1 MNIRLTLVALLILIV
16 LGSVLIYVSHQPLH
30 KKAAVA
36 TQQVFASPLKGITQL
51 TLQKSGMPPRS
62 LVNRKGR
69 WTFTSPISAW
79 ASNTTVGAAVES
91 LVSLKYAY
99 RVKLQ
104 PQGAHS
110 AAGLGLSPARATLQL
125 VDAAGHKQTLLIG
138 RHSANG
144 RLYVQPA
151 DAGYAYA
158 VGGSWYDSLA
168 GSINALRSKD
178 LLSPDESNF
187 SRITLHGGSGEIVL
201 VQRKNI
207 WKLTAPV
214 AVAANQGN
222 VSNLVSSLTALQ
234 ADRFVGGSADL
245 KLAGIKP
252 PERYIE
258 LVPQPATAKA
268 KAKPEP
274 IGLSF
279 GRFSDLTKKSL
290 FCYSS
295 ANPGLCTLS
304 AATVDPLFPTLL
316 TLRSKQVTKLTGA
329 KPTAITVASAKQKTA
344 AILRAGKLVAV
355 TARANAAALTA
366 LATDVVTLRAKKWLA
381 ATGEVAKG
389 AMVITV
395 SYELNAGPTA
405 KKTVAGIKLPAVAG
419 PVVAVVKHLTLSLW
433 KATTNGVDTWH
444 SVCAGTGAPMWTF
457 EPHQSLVDAAKKAL
471 VLVPKPVVKT
481 TAKPAATQAK

>member
-30 KKAAVA
+30 KKATVSA
-36 TQQVFASPLKGITQL
+36 QQVFASPLKGIAQIKLEKPGT
-51 TLQKSGMPPRS
+51 PPREF
-62 LVNRKGR
+62 LNRHGR
-69 WTFTSPISAW
+69 WTFVSPLSAW
-79 ASNTTVGAAVES
+79 ASNTTVGSAVES

-104 PQGAHS
+104 SQGSHS

-125 VDAAGHKQTLLIG
+125 VDTAGHKQTLLIG
-138 RHSANG
+138 RQSANG

-178 LLSPDESNF
+178 LLSPDESSF

-207 WKLTAPV
+207 WTLTAPV

-222 VSNLVSSLTALQ
+222 VSNLVSSLTGLQ

-258 LVPQPATAKA
+258 LMPQTATTKA

-274 IGLSF
+274 IRVSF

-295 ANPGLCTLS
+295 ANPGLCTLG

-316 TLRSKQVTKLTGA
+316 ALRSRQVTKLTDA
-329 KPTAITVASAKQKTA
+329 KPTAITVASAKQKVA
-344 AILRAGKLVAV
+344 AVLRAGKLVAL
-355 TARANAAALTA
+355 TARADAAALST
-366 LATDVVTLRAKKWLA
+366 LATDVMTLRAKKWLA
-381 ATGEVAKG
+381 TTGQVAKG
-389 AMVITV
+389 AMVIIV
-395 SYELNAGPTA
+395 SYASNAGPTA
-405 KKTVAGIKLPAVAG
+405 KQAVAGIKLPAVAG
-419 PVVAVVKHLTLSLW
+419 PAVAVVKHLTLSLW
-433 KATTNGVDTWH
+433 KASINGVATWH
-444 SVCAGTGAPMWTF
+444 GACVGTGAPIWVF
-457 EPHQSLVDAAKKAL
+457 QPHQSLVDAVQKAL
-471 VLVPKPVVKT
+471 VLLPQPVKPA
-481 TAKPAATQAK
+481 AKPAATQAK